1 MTDILATVNTESVCP
16 SFDASVEFL
25 GDKYSRRGIFGGLTA
40 EAAALDRRI
49 LATRL
54 ENPSSFIYEDAMASD
69 YRNRYRTGS
78 ADGKP
83 VMTVDDFFRLIRD
96 EARRSEKA
104 ADASA
109 RAAAVISRENT
120 DRRIMREAR
129 PACPYS
135 VMEARDVG
143 SAYSAGKRRQVII
156 GGEEREM
163 RVVKPGSNR
172 KIGIFR
178 LADKYLTDDPL
189 VPAKKSYRNASGT
202 IAAISLILVFTLVL
216 ILPILMSVMIHNEA
230 SAIRTLESELASK
243 KNEAKQLSVEL
254 DAKNDVFMLEE
265 LAVGKYHMMPLD
277 RSAYNL
283 IRLRPEDTIDLIES
297 PKSEGAVP
305 ALLSALGIR
314 IGGGR

>member
-172 KIGIFR
+172 KIGFFR
-178 LADKYLTDDPL
+178 LADKYLPDDPL

-202 IAAISLILVFTLVL
+202 IAAISLILVFTLAFL
-216 ILPILMSVMIHNEA
+216 QRNNEA
-230 SAIRTLESELASK
+230 IPHFTDRKHALNKREIIFEISCVEIMDAQNPSPARGGLFFVFAALSA
-243 KNEAKQLSVEL
+243 
-254 DAKNDVFMLEE
+254 D
-265 LAVGKYHMMPLD
+265 
-277 RSAYNL
+277 
-283 IRLRPEDTIDLIES
+283 
-297 PKSEGAVP
+297 
-305 ALLSALGIR
+305 LLSQYGLTAAPVLSSNLNMLGSDFTV
-314 IGGGR
+314 